1 MKAKKLTRKSAV
13 AKPST
18 IADSRT
24 VTSRVRQQVR
34 DLLTSSS
41 SYRALPADRRREIAK
56 DTTRVAAYLVDPH
69 GLLTQE
75 FQRPLLGGLVTSG
88 TAERRLGGIKTRPDT
103 IQMNPQALDELVQA
117 VDFPNFVQELI
128 NGVFSAIVNLSI
140 QQMEAYA
147 ELLAAVSKSVDE
159 FVADNI
165 TDHSARDALVS
176 EFPDA
181 FCWTGTRVRRLRLH
195 AQAGSPSLG
204 RVAAAI
210 GLREPVIDP
219 RVRSELKR
227 VVAGAR
233 RRLARN
239 RQQTLATMILL
250 GTNRIVA
257 THDSV
262 SKRSRERSQ

>member
-1 MKAKKLTRKSAV
+1 MKAKKLTRKPV
-13 AKPST
+13 TTKPST
-18 IADSRT
+18 IAESRT
-24 VTSRVRQQVR
+24 AASRVRQHVH
-34 DLLTSSS
+34 DLLASSS

-56 DTTRVAAYLVDPH
+56 DTARVAAYLVDPH
-69 GLLTQE
+69 GLLAQE
-75 FQRPLLGGLVTSG
+75 FQKPLLARLVTSG
-88 TAERRLGGIKTRPDT
+88 TAGGIKTRPDT
-103 IQMNPQALDELVQA
+103 IRMSPQVMDELVQA
-117 VDFPNFVQELI
+117 VDFPNFVADLI
-128 NGVFSAIVNLSI
+128 NSVFSAIVNSSI
-140 QQMEAYA
+140 RQMEAYA

-159 FVADNI
+159 FIADNI
-165 TDHSARDALVS
+165 TDDSAREALVS

-195 AQAGSPSLG
+195 AQAGSPSLS

-219 RVRSELKR
+219 RVPSELKR

-257 THDSV
+257 THDSI